1 MSVGPAV
8 PTGQPQWPGNTPG
21 WPAPGPP
28 SAPGWPGQPGP
39 GAPGQSP
46 SGASGQGGQ
55 ETGSQVGIPLG
66 ATCYEHPERM
76 ASSVC
81 RSCERPI
88 CTECMVEAPVGWQC
102 RRCVRTNARRSPV
115 TRYRPAPLR
124 QPALR
129 SAPVTM
135 AIVVACVI
143 VFAITQS
150 SPGVVD
156 QLVEWGFQIS
166 NGQLYRLFTAMFVH
180 YNALHIGMDMLSL
193 VIVGRVVEPAIG
205 HWRFLGLY
213 LVAGVAGNVACYALT
228 APNVGS
234 AGASGAVFGLFGA
247 YFVLARRAS
256 VSTSSIV
263 TVIVLNLVIDFQIPG
278 ISWQAH
284 VGGLIGGLV
293 VTIGYV
299 WARRQRRPVVFDVG
313 VLVACSVVLG
323 LVMLLPPGAVNLG

>member
-1 MSVGPAV
+1 MGPAV
-8 PTGQPQWPGNTPG
+8 PTGQPQCPGNDPG
-21 WPAPGPP
+21 WPAPSPP
-28 SAPGWPGQPGP
+28 AALAWPGQAGT
-39 GAPGQSP
+39 GAPGTP
-46 SGASGQGGQ
+46 EPDGKGPEG
-55 ETGSQVGIPLG
+55 QVGIPPG
-66 ATCYEHPERM
+66 ATCYEHPDRM
-76 ASSVC
+76 ASSLC

-102 RRCVRTNARRSPV
+102 RRCARTTARRSPGV
-115 TRYRPAPLR
+115 RRQAALRRPT
-124 QPALR
+124 LR
-129 SAPVTM
+129 SAPVTI

-143 VFAITQS
+143 VFAVTQS

-156 QLVEWGFQIS
+156 QTVEWGFQIA
-166 NGQLYRLFTAMFVH
+166 NGQWYRLFTAMFIH

-228 APNVGS
+228 APDVGS

-256 VSTSSIV
+256 VNTSSIV
-263 TVIVLNLVIDFQIPG
+263 TVIVLNLVIDFQVPG
-278 ISWQAH
+278 ISWEAH
-284 VGGLIGGLV
+284 VGGLIGGLA

-299 WARRQRRPVVFDVG
+299 WARHQRRRVVVDVG
-313 VLVACSVVLG
+313 VLAACAVLLG
-323 LVMLLPPGAVNLG
+323 LVMLLPPGVVNLG